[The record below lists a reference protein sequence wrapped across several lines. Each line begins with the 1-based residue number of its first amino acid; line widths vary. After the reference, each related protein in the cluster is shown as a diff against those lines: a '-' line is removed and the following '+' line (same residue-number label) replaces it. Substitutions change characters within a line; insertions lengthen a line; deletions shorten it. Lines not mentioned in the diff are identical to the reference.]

1 LASLPAIGLPCPQI
15 SILSMANLYRN
26 PTLYRVRKV
35 FIIILFD
42 VRITIKS
49 LMLNMNI
56 VKDINYIFRQLRI
69 GEDGGGDVT
78 CP

>member
-1 LASLPAIGLPCPQI
+1 MFLERNTQP
-15 SILSMANLYRN
+15 YRIE
-26 PTLYRVRKV
+26 KV

-49 LMLNMNI
+49 LTLNMNI